1 MSLMRKVCLERKEER
16 KEEVVR
22 GKVRKGRG

>member
-1 MSLMRKVCLERKEER
+1 MSLMRKVCWERKEE
-16 KEEVVR
+16 KKKEVVR